1 MKSGPARPDPADT
14 QAKAERHLEVAGVT
28 KRFGSTVVLQ
38 DLSIAVGRSEFVSL
52 LGPSGC
58 GKTTLLRLIAGLLVP
73 ELGTISVG
81 GRDLTRVAAHR
92 RNIGVVFQNY
102 ALFPHLTAAENVAFG
117 LKAQRVAKAEI
128 HTRVR
133 EALSLVRM
141 EGFADRSVLALSG
154 GQQQRIAVARAIV
167 VKPSLLLLDEP
178 FSALDR
184 KLRETMQIELRH
196 LLRELSITSIF
207 VTHDQDEALVMSDR
221 IAVMNEGRIEQL
233 ASPSE
238 VYSRP
243 STLYVLEFV
252 GQSTRIAGRVVSASA
267 GTVMVETPYGR
278 VSASGSF
285 TPNTSVVIGVR
296 PEAILLGEGSR
307 FGVQQHPGEAFRYRL
322 FRAEDQPPLRSRGA
336 VRPPSG
342 RAGAPAAI
350 AVAGRR
356 RRTALAGGGHHGV
369 SGAMTTVMIE
379 PAAVASMKERRTR
392 FDSKALLAA
401 PGLVFM
407 TFAFAVPVV
416 LLVAESFTSPQGL
429 TLDGYRKVLGDNYY
443 VGIIWN
449 SIKLALITTF
459 ATLIIGYPAAFAL
472 ARAKGILQVVL
483 FALIFLPLTVS
494 IIVKTFGISIMMARG
509 GIINWLLINIGFIER
524 PIRLVFTEFNLY
536 FGMVNVFLPFMILPL
551 YSSMRMLDTRLTDAA
566 ASLGAGP
573 VYTFT
578 RVTLPLTM
586 PGVIAGVSL
595 VFAIT
600 VASYVTP
607 SLLIGD
613 RYMTMSQVMA
623 KAYLNIRDFQLGASM
638 AVIMLVIATVIV
650 VSASFLARA
659 QKEAR

>member
-1 MKSGPARPDPADT
+1 
-14 QAKAERHLEVAGVT
+14 
-28 KRFGSTVVLQ
+28 
-38 DLSIAVGRSEFVSL
+38 
-52 LGPSGC
+52 
-58 GKTTLLRLIAGLLVP
+58 
-73 ELGTISVG
+73 
-81 GRDLTRVAAHR
+81 
-92 RNIGVVFQNY
+92 
-102 ALFPHLTAAENVAFG
+102 
-117 LKAQRVAKAEI
+117 
-128 HTRVR
+128 
-133 EALSLVRM
+133 
-141 EGFADRSVLALSG
+141 
-154 GQQQRIAVARAIV
+154 
-167 VKPSLLLLDEP
+167 
-178 FSALDR
+178 
-184 KLRETMQIELRH
+184 
-196 LLRELSITSIF
+196 
-207 VTHDQDEALVMSDR
+207 
-221 IAVMNEGRIEQL
+221 
-233 ASPSE
+233 
-238 VYSRP
+238 
-243 STLYVLEFV
+243 
-252 GQSTRIAGRVVSASA
+252 
-267 GTVMVETPYGR
+267 
-278 VSASGSF
+278 
-285 TPNTSVVIGVR
+285 
-296 PEAILLGEGSR
+296 
-307 FGVQQHPGEAFRYRL
+307 
-322 FRAEDQPPLRSRGA
+322 
-336 VRPPSG
+336 
-342 RAGAPAAI
+342 
-350 AVAGRR
+350 
-356 RRTALAGGGHHGV
+356 
-369 SGAMTTVMIE
+369 MTTVMIE
-379 PAAVASMKERRTR
+379 PAAVASMRERRTR

-449 SIKLALITTF
+449 SINLALITTF

>member
-1 MKSGPARPDPADT
+1 
-14 QAKAERHLEVAGVT
+14 
-28 KRFGSTVVLQ
+28 
-38 DLSIAVGRSEFVSL
+38 
-52 LGPSGC
+52 
-58 GKTTLLRLIAGLLVP
+58 
-73 ELGTISVG
+73 
-81 GRDLTRVAAHR
+81 
-92 RNIGVVFQNY
+92 
-102 ALFPHLTAAENVAFG
+102 
-117 LKAQRVAKAEI
+117 
-128 HTRVR
+128 
-133 EALSLVRM
+133 
-141 EGFADRSVLALSG
+141 
-154 GQQQRIAVARAIV
+154 
-167 VKPSLLLLDEP
+167 
-178 FSALDR
+178 
-184 KLRETMQIELRH
+184 
-196 LLRELSITSIF
+196 
-207 VTHDQDEALVMSDR
+207 
-221 IAVMNEGRIEQL
+221 
-233 ASPSE
+233 
-238 VYSRP
+238 
-243 STLYVLEFV
+243 
-252 GQSTRIAGRVVSASA
+252 
-267 GTVMVETPYGR
+267 
-278 VSASGSF
+278 
-285 TPNTSVVIGVR
+285 
-296 PEAILLGEGSR
+296 
-307 FGVQQHPGEAFRYRL
+307 
-322 FRAEDQPPLRSRGA
+322 
-336 VRPPSG
+336 
-342 RAGAPAAI
+342 
-350 AVAGRR
+350 
-356 RRTALAGGGHHGV
+356 
-369 SGAMTTVMIE
+369 MTTVMIE
-379 PAAVASMKERRTR
+379 PAAVASMRERRTR

-429 TLDGYRKVLGDNYY
+429 TLEGYRKVLGDNYY

-449 SIKLALITTF
+449 SINLALITTF